1 MSRIFDPPFWRRFR
15 RRPAELGPCSPASI
29 LRLGARLG
37 RSETREFRGTL
48 VLVPKV
54 GEPLLMHMG
63 EDRRLVTST
72 IVRID
77 AANDGLLYVE
87 TRNSTYCVR
96 VLNPDHRSREQAPKD
111 ACSEPRR

>member
-1 MSRIFDPPFWRRFR
+1 MSRIFHPPLWRFFR
-15 RRPAELGPCSPASI
+15 RRPAELRPCSPASI
-29 LRLGARLG
+29 TRLGSRLG
-37 RSETREFRGTL
+37 RSEIREFRGTL

-77 AANDGLLYVE
+77 AANEGLLYVE
-87 TRNSTYCVR
+87 TRNSKYCVR
-96 VLNPDHRSREQAPKD
+96 VLS
-111 ACSEPRR
+111 S